1 MRECFIMKGYIS
13 NQVTMIV
20 LELSSNNLKLVIYC
34 GKFWS
39 TFVDQMVL
47 FKKYYC

>member
-1 MRECFIMKGYIS
+1 MRECFIMEGYIS

-20 LELSSNNLKLVIYC
+20 LELSSDTLERVIYC
-34 GKFWS
+34 GKVWS

>member
-1 MRECFIMKGYIS
+1 MREFFIMKGYIS

-20 LELSSNNLKLVIYC
+20 LELSSNTLERVIYC
-34 GKFWS
+34 GKAWPA
-39 TFVDQMVL
+39 FVGQMVL